1 MAAKSPRLAVRA
13 ALKAGRG
20 LIRQRFTDRAA
31 ADGAARVISRSHGL
45 ATAVDASAIQFWLW
59 HHSDSYGPDGH
70 RCLGRYGSRPIFQD
84 SHAFFRRILSF
95 GTRPAILPFVNN
107 NLQDER

>member
-1 MAAKSPRLAVRA
+1 MRA
-13 ALKAGRG
+13 ALLAGRG
-20 LIRQRFTDRAA
+20 LIRRRFTDRAA

-70 RCLGRYGSRPIFQD
+70 RCLGRYGSRPIFQA
-84 SHAFFRRILSF
+84 SHAFLRRILSF
-95 GTRPAILPFVNN
+95 GTRPALLPFVNN